1 MQLSKLEY
9 NIYNELKKNKFVV
22 FRIQDMC
29 HVFSMSTMQAYNVM
43 KALKKKNA
51 ITVVKNGTYAFN
63 DAHDFVVGTSFHC
76 PSYISFWS
84 ALNYYG
90 WSDQTPHRI
99 FLATSKYA
107 KKISSFVYVTLSVKK
122 FFGYIMLGEIVIVEK
137 EKAFID
143 ALLFPKYAGGIREI
157 QECFKKAHKELN
169 IDKLIVY
176 ARRVQSKAVVRRLG
190 FLLEQEK
197 DIRAKKLLKYIGSGY
212 ERLDPSLP
220 KKNKFIKNSGNL
232 DSDLSR
238 IVKNRRFL
246 SASRTRGSLSLVI
259 DNSKKTTPTKRII
272 YNKRWLLDINN

>member
-9 NIYNELKKNKFVV
+9 RVYNELKKNKFVV
-22 FRIQDMC
+22 FKIIDMRR
-29 HVFSMSTMQAYNVM
+29 VFSMSTTQAYNAI
-43 KALKKKNA
+43 KALKNKNV
-51 ITVVKNGTYAFN
+51 IIVVKNGVYTFN
-63 DAHDFVVGTSFHC
+63 DAHDFAVGTSLHY

-107 KKISSFVYVTLSVKK
+107 KRIGSFVYVTLSGKR
-122 FFGYIMLGEIVIVEK
+122 FFGYITLGDIVIAEK
-137 EKAFID
+137 EKSFID
-143 ALLFPKYAGGIREI
+143 SLLFPKYAGGIREI
-157 QECFKKAHKELN
+157 QECFKKAYKELDIN
-169 IDKLIVY
+169 KLIVY
-176 ARRVQSKAVVRRLG
+176 ARRAQSKAVIRRLG

-197 DIRAKKLLKYIGSGY
+197 DISAKKLLKYIGSGY

-220 KKNKFIKNSGNL
+220 QKNKFIENSGNR

-259 DNSKKTTPTKRII
+259 DNSKKTTPSKRII